1 MVQSLRRI
9 IAVGHS
15 LGVTLPRRLLKAR
28 GIVRGA
34 LVQVVPVDG
43 GLLVRSATLAPAAR
57 ATPAGRHVGAWA
69 ALEPLKAGL
78 SRIYGAR
85 LRSVNVYRPDLRG
98 VSGRPAS
105 GSRPTRLRVLIVLD
119 VMPDYGSE
127 IERTGDLLSRLSVR
141 HALSIS
147 RVFVSARDWTKHRP
161 EGFVAL

>member
-1 MVQSLRRI
+1 MVRSLRRI

-15 LGVTLPRRLLKAR
+15 LGITLPRRVLRAR
-28 GIVRGA
+28 GLSRGT
-34 LVQVVPVDG
+34 LVEVVPVEE
-43 GLLVRSATLAPAAR
+43 GLLVRSVTLAPAAR
-57 ATPAGRHVGAWA
+57 AAPPRRHSGAWA
-69 ALEPLKAGL
+69 ALAPLKAGL
-78 SRIYGAR
+78 SRIYGTR
-85 LRSVNVYRPDLRG
+85 LKSVNVYRPDLRG